1 MSDND
6 TKTVSDTKPKTK
18 RPRLYKVML
27 ENDDFTPREFVVK
40 VLKSVF
46 RMSDDEAYLIM
57 MAAHQ
62 QGNAVVSVYTRDIAE
77 SKANE
82 ATGMAKEAGHP
93 LMFTIEPEE

>member
-1 MSDND
+1 MSNND
-6 TKTVSDTKPKTK
+6 TNTVTDTKPKTK

-40 VLKSVF
+40 VLKAVF
-46 RMSDDEAYLIM
+46 RMTDDEAYVVM

-62 QGNAVVSVYTRDIAE
+62 QGNAVVSVYTRDVAE
-77 SKANE
+77 SKAKE
-82 ATGMAKEAGHP
+82 ATDRGREAGHP

>member
-6 TKTVSDTKPKTK
+6 TNTGTVTKPKTK

-40 VLKSVF
+40 VLKTVF
-46 RMSDDEAYLIM
+46 RMTEDEAYVVM

-62 QGNAVVSVYTRDIAE
+62 QGNCVVSVYTKDIAE
-77 SKANE
+77 SKAKE
-82 ATGMAKEAGHP
+82 ATDMGREAGQP
-93 LMFTIEPEE
+93 LMFTIEPES

>member
-6 TKTVSDTKPKTK
+6 TNTVTETKPKTK

-40 VLKSVF
+40 VLKSIF
-46 RMSDDEAYLIM
+46 RMTDDEAYVVM

-62 QGNAVVSVYTRDIAE
+62 QGNAVVSVYPRDVAE
-77 SKANE
+77 SKAKD
-82 ATGMAKEAGHP
+82 ATDMGREAGHP